1 MIHIKN
7 IEEGMPIFKALG
19 SEVRL
24 NIIKLLIENKQ
35 MSMHEIADA
44 LDITNGALTS
54 HIRLLEESGVI
65 MILSEHN
72 GHRNKKVC
80 RLRDK
85 QILLD
90 FEDIERKSEEFI
102 YDTEVK
108 VGHYSDYEIYP
119 TCGLA
124 TTSSIVGTVD
134 DPRYFAH
141 PDRINAGILWFG
153 KGYVEYNIPNLLP
166 EATKIEKITISFE
179 ISSEAPGVNEDW
191 PSDITFMLNDT
202 KLGVWTSAGDY
213 GDVRGIFT
221 PDWWYENW
229 NQYGLLKVL
238 TIDKKGTYIDGLKIS
253 DVTIKQLNLDYKS
266 IIKFKCQVAEDAVH
280 VGGLT
285 LFGSQFGNYN
295 QDIKVHITYSQM

>member
-1 MIHIKN
+1 
-7 IEEGMPIFKALG
+7 MPIFKALG